1 VSQRADSATRPLPPY
16 VALEGAE
23 GSGKS
28 TQAALLAESLGAVL
42 TQETGGTAIGS
53 RLRQILHDNDVVDL
67 DARAE
72 ALIAA
77 ADRAQH
83 VAEVVL
89 PALRAGRPVVSDRS
103 VYSTLAYQGYG
114 RQLDLAELRRL
125 NDWAVQGVW
134 PTLIV
139 FIEAHP
145 DVVAD
150 RLDARNLD
158 RFERA
163 GAEFHQ
169 RVLDGY
175 RRLAA
180 DDPRRWIIVTSE
192 GDKAVVAAHVLDAVR
207 QRLSEH
213 GIAT

>member
-1 VSQRADSATRPLPPY
+1 MTHPPY
-16 VALEGAE
+16 IALEGAE

-28 TQAALLAESLGAVL
+28 TQAALLAHSLGAVL
-42 TQETGGTAIGS
+42 TQETGGTGIGQ
-53 RLRQILHDNDVVDL
+53 RLRQILHDNDVIEL

-83 VAEVVL
+83 LAEVVL
-89 PALRAGRPVVSDRS
+89 PTLRAGRTVVSDRS

-114 RQLDLAELRRL
+114 RQLDLDELRRL
-125 NDWAVQGVW
+125 NDWALQGVW
-134 PTLIV
+134 PSLIV

-150 RLDARNLD
+150 RLNGRHLD

-163 GAEFHQ
+163 GEAFHQ

-175 RRLAA
+175 RHLAA
-180 DDPRRWIIVTSE
+180 SDPQRWIVVTSE
-192 GDKAVVAAHVLDAVR
+192 GPKERTAGLVLDAVR
-207 QRLSEH
+207 HRL
-213 GIAT
+213 ANDDVNA

>member
-1 VSQRADSATRPLPPY
+1 MTALPPY

-28 TQAALLAESLGAVL
+28 TQAALLANSLGAVL
-42 TQETGGTAIGS
+42 TQETGGTAIGA
-53 RLRQILHDNDVVDL
+53 RLRQILHDNDVIEL

-83 VAEVVL
+83 IAEVVL
-89 PALRAGRPVVSDRS
+89 PALRAGRSVVSDRS

-114 RQLDLAELRRL
+114 RQLDLAELRRI

-134 PTLIV
+134 PSLVV

-145 DVVAD
+145 HVVAD
-150 RLDARNLD
+150 RLQSRQLD

-163 GAEFHQ
+163 GDAFHE

-175 RRLAA
+175 RQLAA
-180 DDPRRWIIVTSE
+180 DDPHRWIVVSAE
-192 GDKAVVAAHVLDAVR
+192 GTKDEVAALVLDAVH
-207 QRLSEH
+207 QRLADH
-213 GIAT
+213 DVRA

>member
-1 VSQRADSATRPLPPY
+1 MTLPPY
-16 VALEGAE
+16 IVLEGAE

-28 TQAALLAESLGAVL
+28 TQAAMLAASLDAVL

-53 RLRQILHDNDVVDL
+53 RLRQILHDNDVVEL

-83 VAEVVL
+83 LAEVVI
-89 PALRAGRPVVSDRS
+89 PALRAGRTVVSDRS

-114 RQLDLAELRRL
+114 RELDLAELRRL

-134 PTLIV
+134 PSLV
-139 FIEAHP
+139 VYIEARP
-145 DVVAD
+145 DVVAG
-150 RLDARNLD
+150 RLTGRQLD

-163 GAEFHQ
+163 GEAFHE

-175 RRLAA
+175 RQLAA
-180 DDPRRWIIVTSE
+180 SDPQHWIVVTSDGAKE
-192 GDKAVVAAHVLDAVR
+192 HVAANVLDAVR
-207 QRLSEH
+207 QRL
-213 GIAT
+213 ADDDRRT

>member
-1 VSQRADSATRPLPPY
+1 VTSLPPY
-16 VALEGAE
+16 IALEGAE

-28 TQAALLAESLGAVL
+28 TQAALLANSLGAVL
-42 TQETGGTAIGS
+42 TQETGGTAIGT
-53 RLRQILHDNDVVDL
+53 RLRRILHDNDVVEL

-83 VAEVVL
+83 IAEVVL
-89 PALRAGRPVVSDRS
+89 PALRAGRSVVSDRS

-114 RQLDLAELRRL
+114 RQLDVGELRRI

-134 PTLIV
+134 PSLVV

-150 RLDARNLD
+150 RLHERQLD

-163 GAEFHQ
+163 GDAFHE

-175 RRLAA
+175 RQLAS
-180 DDPRRWIIVTSE
+180 DDPQRWIVVTSE
-192 GDKAVVAAHVLDAVR
+192 GAKDEVAALVLDAVR
-207 QRLSEH
+207 QRL
-213 GIAT
+213 IDRDIRA

>member
-1 VSQRADSATRPLPPY
+1 VTLPPY
-16 VALEGAE
+16 IALEGAE

-42 TQETGGTAIGS
+42 TQETGGTAIGR
-53 RLRQILHDNDVVDL
+53 RLRQILHDNDVVEL

-83 VAEVVL
+83 FAEVVH
-89 PALRAGRPVVSDRS
+89 PALRAGRTVVSDRS

-114 RQLDLAELRRL
+114 RQLDLAELRRF
-125 NDWAVQGVW
+125 NDWALQGVW
-134 PTLIV
+134 PSLVV
-139 FIEAHP
+139 FIEADP

-150 RLDARNLD
+150 RLNGRQLD

-163 GAEFHQ
+163 GESFHE
-169 RVLDGY
+169 RVLEGY

-180 DDPRRWIIVTSE
+180 ADPQRWIVVLSD
-192 GDKAVVAAHVLDAVR
+192 GAKAEVAARVLDAVR
-207 QRLSEH
+207 QRL
-213 GIAT
+213 GADGDRD